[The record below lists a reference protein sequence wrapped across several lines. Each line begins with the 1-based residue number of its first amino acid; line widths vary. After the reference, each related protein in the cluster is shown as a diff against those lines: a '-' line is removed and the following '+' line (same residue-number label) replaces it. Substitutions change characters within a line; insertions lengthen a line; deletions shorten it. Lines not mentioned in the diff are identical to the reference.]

1 MSCHQPGRHRAPS
14 YLRSVSS
21 LSSAI
26 SRSAKPAGKASAV
39 IVISGAMVASLT
51 LPASA
56 ATPTV
61 TLTATAPVAV
71 AVAVAPPAAA
81 QAPLVPRTFG
91 NIGFTG
97 VVKPKPV
104 VVVVKPKPV
113 VVVVK
118 PKPVVVPVVV
128 QPAVVA
134 VSRSITR
141 APITPTQS
149 APVAPPAPSTGGVI
163 GIAASLAGIPYVY
176 GGTTTAGFDC
186 SGYTQYVFAQLGIT
200 LPRTAQ
206 DQQQAVTAVSNPQP
220 GDLVFFGVPAYHV
233 GIYAGNNMMWNSP
246 HSGAVVALQS
256 IWSSTV
262 TYGRP

>member
-1 MSCHQPGRHRAPS
+1 
-14 YLRSVSS
+14 
-21 LSSAI
+21 
-26 SRSAKPAGKASAV
+26 V

-56 ATPTV
+56 ATPTIK
-61 TLTATAPVAV
+61 LTATAPVAV
-71 AVAVAPPAAA
+71 AVAVAPPSAA

-91 NIGFTG
+91 SIGFTG

-104 VVVVKPKPV
+104 VAPVVLQRAV
-113 VVVVK
+113 VVV
-118 PKPVVVPVVV
+118 
-128 QPAVVA
+128 
-134 VSRSITR
+134 SRSTTR
-141 APITPTQS
+141 APITQT
-149 APVAPPAPSTGGVI
+149 APAPSTGGVL

-176 GGTTTAGFDC
+176 GGTTTGGFDC
-186 SGYTQYVFAQLGIT
+186 SGYTQYVFAKLGIN
-200 LPRTAQ
+200 LPRTAEEQ
-206 DQQQAVTAVSNPQP
+206 RQAVTAVSNPQP
-220 GDLVFFGVPAYHV
+220 GDLVFFGSPAGHV

>member
-1 MSCHQPGRHRAPS
+1 
-14 YLRSVSS
+14 LRSVSS

-104 VVVVKPKPV
+104 VV
-113 VVVVK
+113 
-118 PKPVVVPVVV
+118 PVVV

-141 APITPTQS
+141 APITPTQSAPVAPTQS

-186 SGYTQYVFAQLGIT
+186 SGYTQYVVAKLGIN